1 MTHAFLCGENG
12 MNPACCLSICVLREA
27 GREPWVPLLPGGAKQ
42 VLNGVLGQVL
52 GAEWHAGPGV

>member
-42 VLNGVLGQVL
+42 VLNGVLGQVFRCD
-52 GAEWHAGPGV
+52 H